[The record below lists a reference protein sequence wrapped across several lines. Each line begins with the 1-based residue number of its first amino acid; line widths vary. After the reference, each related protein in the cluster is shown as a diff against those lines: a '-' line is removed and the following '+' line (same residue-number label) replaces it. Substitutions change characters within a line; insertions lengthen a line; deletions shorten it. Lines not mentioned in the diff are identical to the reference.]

1 MENELKL
8 PDEWPENFTYT
19 DENGLTAEQAKKE
32 VGMVVEG
39 LNALEAAVALSR
51 KYGVEMPIV
60 DTVDALVKGKMDSRE
75 AVRMIMNRKR
85 KDETD

>member
-1 MENELKL
+1 MHSRNNRCGQLIGQ
-8 PDEWPENFTYT
+8 
-19 DENGLTAEQAKKE
+19 GLTADQAKKE

-39 LNALEAAVALSR
+39 LNALEAAVALSE

-60 DTVDALVKGKMDSRE
+60 DAVDALVKGKLDSKD
-75 AVRMIMNRKR
+75 VVGIIMNRKR